1 MSRCEFAHGDL
12 LVLHLHLVN
21 SAQFPYLE
29 KSDDFSCCKGSD
41 LFPAL
46 GNGVFFFEA
55 QGFSV
60 GKEKREAKRTLTS
73 PCRKIKENNFRR
85 GIAGTGCLFG
95 IEFCLPVRLREARLG
110 HFPFAQDDFVQAL
123 MAPLAFELTSPRP
136 FLVMISPS
144 GETMIKAGIPRIP
157 NCCFRA
163 FPSCEPSSKVYHFI
177 SVSFMY
183 PI

>member
-1 MSRCEFAHGDL
+1 MSRYEFAHGDL

-21 SAQFPYLE
+21 GAQFPYLE
-29 KSDDFSCCKGSD
+29 KLDDFSGGKGSD

-73 PCRKIKENNFRR
+73 PCRKIKENHSRR
-85 GIAGTGCLFG
+85 GIAGTSCRFG
-95 IEFCLPVRLREARLG
+95 IDLCLPVRLREARLG
-110 HFPFAQDDFVQAL
+110 HLPFAQDDFVQAL

-136 FLVMISPS
+136 FLVMVSPS
-144 GETMIKAGIPRIP
+144 GETMIKAGMPRTP
-157 NCCFRA
+157 NF
-163 FPSCEPSSKVYHFI
+163 
-177 SVSFMY
+177 
-183 PI
+183 